1 MIKEYLNVIIV
12 ENDEGNQIFFKNIF
26 EELKIKTKV
35 LFFSD
40 GRKVINYLLNEDTR
54 IPEILFQNYDVQGQN
69 SLEFIDELNENF
81 KSCKM
86 TTVLYSEQLSEPE
99 IEEFFVKGV
108 NVFMKMPEN
117 YSNLK
122 KSVSDIIT
130 VNWQYHTSG
139 LNKENFIMKI

>member
-1 MIKEYLNVIIV
+1 MIKEYLNVIVV
-12 ENDEGNQIFFKNIF
+12 ENDEGNQVFFKNIF

-40 GRKVINYLLNEDTR
+40 GREVINYLMNEDTH

-69 SLEFIDELNENF
+69 SLEFIDELKENF